1 MPACKGCGKEFRQNR
16 PFQVFC
22 TSECKGVYFRHKY
35 KLQAVKDA
43 EDRLNGR
50 RKVNGNGGHKQKQGL
65 EEVLAEA
72 PLSAPPTH
80 EEICAMADLFLADD
94 AQCSARCPVCHGRK
108 EDDMGGWCVGCGG
121 LGIVPAS

>member
-65 EEVLAEA
+65 EEVLAEMKA
-72 PLSAPPTH
+72 KFEAEATAKAEPEPR
-80 EEICAMADLFLADD
+80 F
-94 AQCSARCPVCHGRK
+94 ARRF
-108 EDDMGGWCVGCGG
+108 
-121 LGIVPAS
+121 